1 MKIVH
6 ISDIHWRGLTRH
18 SEFTN
23 AFERLFDKVRKI
35 QPDII
40 FLGGDLFHTKTSG
53 ISPEVIDR
61 LAWMLRSMADL
72 APTHIILGNHDGN
85 LANED
90 RQDAISP
97 IVNAMDDPRIQLYKN
112 SGEVDIGRVGVTEV
126 ALCVF
131 SCFDKASWV
140 NVMTK

>member
-18 SEFTN
+18 DEFTK
-23 AFERLFDKVRKI
+23 AFERLFEKCREIK
-35 QPDII
+35 PDII

-61 LAWMLRSMADL
+61 LTWMLRSMGNL
-72 APTHIILGNHDGN
+72 CKTHVVLGNHDGN

-97 IVNAMDDPRIQLYKN
+97 IVNAMNHPRVRLYKQ
-112 SGEVDIGRVGVTEV
+112 SG
-126 ALCVF
+126 VF
-131 SCFDKASWV
+131 Q
-140 NVMTK
+140 